1 MSEPVSL
8 QVFDVTASALTAERR
23 RLSVISQNIANAE
36 VSGTAA
42 NPPPRRQRVLFESV
56 LKDELG
62 RRGGPV
68 AGSIQARVGDA
79 PGDFRRVHIEGHP
92 LADSQGMVLFP
103 NINVVDEMVDLVD
116 ASRTYEA
123 NLAALRTWRQMLRQ
137 TLDMA
142 R

>member
-1 MSEPVSL
+1 
-8 QVFDVTASALTAERR
+8 
-23 RLSVISQNIANAE
+23 
-36 VSGTAA
+36 
-42 NPPPRRQRVLFESV
+42 
-56 LKDELG
+56 
-62 RRGGPV
+62 
-68 AGSIQARVGDA
+68 
-79 PGDFRRVHIEGHP
+79 
-92 LADSQGMVLFP
+92 MVLFP